1 MSIVQEM
8 LDLKTQVV
16 RHQNLVWT
24 SEQKTRYAQLLDMRR
39 QQVKDWY
46 KEGKVWVG
54 PSLAGKAKEE
64 ED

>member
-1 MSIVQEM
+1 
-8 LDLKTQVV
+8 
-16 RHQNLVWT
+16 
-24 SEQKTRYAQLLDMRR
+24 MRR

-46 KEGKVWVG
+46 KEGKVWIG